1 MGICNEEEEGEWM
14 RDKEQNKERPD
25 TRLYMYIKAPCQQMA
40 KLALAK
46 AVPTPH

>member
-25 TRLYMYIKAPCQQMA
+25 THLYMYIKASCPQKS
-40 KLALAK
+40 KLSLAK